1 MRQFKAELLAQE
13 AAQMLRMAQ
22 TWLDLELGMRAS
34 FSDLAQEV
42 YAMRQAGQRVDRAT
56 LYRLERYRRLLLQM
70 RETIVNRYAPY
81 VAGEVTAQ
89 QRRLLG
95 LGINDASAAI
105 QAVQAEGGVGATFNR
120 LPVEAVERMV
130 GLTGD
135 GSPLLDVL
143 RNAYPDAVNA
153 ATNTLIDAT
162 ARGVNPRETADRMMQ
177 AAGGTALNRALVI
190 ARTEQL
196 RVYREAARA
205 QYVESGLV
213 RGFRRLATHDH
224 RTCPACLALEGEFYD
239 VASPLRT
246 HPQCRCAMIP
256 VVKGYRE
263 LRFEYGEPWL
273 RSQPEETQRAILG
286 KGGYEAWRHG
296 VPLSRFVSVTPN
308 STWGDTVRVTPI
320 KDLRQ

>member
-13 AAQMLRMAQ
+13 TAQMTRMAQ
-22 TWLDLELGMRAS
+22 TWLDLELAMRAS

-42 YAMRQAGQRVDRAT
+42 YTRRQAGERIDRAT

-70 RETIVNRYAPY
+70 QETIVRQYAPY
-81 VAGEVTAQ
+81 VADEVTAQ

-95 LGINDASAAI
+95 RGINDAAAAI
-105 QAVQAEGGVGATFNR
+105 QAVQADRGIGATFDR

-135 GSPLLDVL
+135 GSPLIDVL
-143 RNAYPDAVNA
+143 RSAYPDAVNA
-153 ATNTLIDAT
+153 ATDALIDAT
-162 ARGVNPRETADRMMQ
+162 ARGINPRETADRMMQ

>member
-1 MRQFKAELLAQE
+1 MRQFKADLLAQE
-13 AAQMLRMAQ
+13 SVQMMRMAQ

-42 YAMRQAGQRVDRAT
+42 YAMRQAGDKIDRAT
-56 LYRLERYRRLLLQM
+56 LYRLERYRRLLRQM
-70 RETIVNRYAPY
+70 QETIVTRYAPY
-81 VAGEVTAQ
+81 VADEVTAQ

-95 LGINDASAAI
+95 RGINDASAAI
-105 QAVQAEGGVGATFNR
+105 QAVQAEQGVGATFDR

-135 GSPLLDVL
+135 GSPLMDVL
-143 RNAYPDAVNA
+143 RDAYPDAVNA
-153 ATNTLIDAT
+153 ATNVLIDAT
-162 ARGVNPRETADRMMQ
+162 ARGINPRETADRMMQ

-196 RVYREAARA
+196 RVYREASRA
-205 QYVESGLV
+205 QYMESGLV
-213 RGFRRLATHDH
+213 RGFRRLATHDS
-224 RTCPACLALEGEFYD
+224 RTCPACLALEGEYYD
-239 VASPLRT
+239 VASPLRV

-256 VVKGYRE
+256 VVKGYRD

-273 RSQPEETQRAILG
+273 QSQPEETQRAILG

-296 VPLSRFVSVTPN
+296 VPLSRFASITPN
-308 STWGDTVRVTPI
+308 QTWGDTVRVTPV
-320 KDLRQ
+320 KDLR

>member
-1 MRQFKAELLAQE
+1 MRQFKADLLAQE
-13 AAQMLRMAQ
+13 SVQMMRMAQ

-42 YAMRQAGQRVDRAT
+42 YAMRQAGDKIDRAT
-56 LYRLERYRRLLLQM
+56 LYRLERYRRLLRQM
-70 RETIVNRYAPY
+70 QETIVTRYAPY
-81 VAGEVTAQ
+81 VADEVTAQ

-95 LGINDASAAI
+95 RGINDASAAI
-105 QAVQAEGGVGATFNR
+105 QAVQAERGVGATFDR

-135 GSPLLDVL
+135 GSPLMDVL
-143 RNAYPDAVNA
+143 RDAYPDAVNA
-153 ATNTLIDAT
+153 ATNVLIDAT
-162 ARGVNPRETADRMMQ
+162 ARGINPRETADRMMQ

-196 RVYREAARA
+196 RVYREASRA
-205 QYVESGLV
+205 QYMESGLV
-213 RGFRRLATHDH
+213 RGFRRLATHDS
-224 RTCPACLALEGEFYD
+224 RTCPACLALEGEYYD
-239 VASPLRT
+239 VASPLRV

-273 RSQPEETQRAILG
+273 RSQPEEVQKSILG

-296 VPLSRFVSVTPN
+296 VPLSRFASITPN
-308 STWGDTVRVTPI
+308 QTWGDTVRVTPI
-320 KDLRQ
+320 QDLR

>member
-1 MRQFKAELLAQE
+1 MRQFKADLLAQE
-13 AAQMLRMAQ
+13 SVQMMRMAQ

-42 YAMRQAGQRVDRAT
+42 YAMRQAGDKIDRAT
-56 LYRLERYRRLLLQM
+56 LYRLERYRRLLRQM
-70 RETIVNRYAPY
+70 QETIVTRYAPY
-81 VAGEVTAQ
+81 VADEVTAQ

-95 LGINDASAAI
+95 RGINDASAAI
-105 QAVQAEGGVGATFNR
+105 QAVQAERGVGATFDR

-135 GSPLLDVL
+135 GSPLMDVL
-143 RNAYPDAVNA
+143 RDAYPDAVNA
-153 ATNTLIDAT
+153 ATNVLIDAT
-162 ARGVNPRETADRMMQ
+162 ARGINPRETADRMMQ

-196 RVYREAARA
+196 RVYREASRA
-205 QYVESGLV
+205 QYMESGLV
-213 RGFRRLATHDH
+213 RGFRRLATHDS
-224 RTCPACLALEGEFYD
+224 RTCPACLALEGEYYD
-239 VASPLRT
+239 VASPLRV

-256 VVKGYRE
+256 VVKGYRD

-273 RSQPEETQRAILG
+273 QSQPEETQRAILG

-296 VPLSRFVSVTPN
+296 VPLSRFASITPN
-308 STWGDTVRVTPI
+308 QTWGDTVRVTPVN
-320 KDLRQ
+320 DLR